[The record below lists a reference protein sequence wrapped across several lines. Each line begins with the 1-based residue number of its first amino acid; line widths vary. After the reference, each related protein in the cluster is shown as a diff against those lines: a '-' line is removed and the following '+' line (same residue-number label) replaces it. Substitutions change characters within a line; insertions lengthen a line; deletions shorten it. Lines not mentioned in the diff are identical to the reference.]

1 MNKPNSFVD
10 RYLILIFFIVINHD
24 LKKQERHPF
33 HDREQITNFLN
44 YQEQIIQIR
53 REKENNLVM
62 KSSNTIG
69 WRNSN

>member
-24 LKKQERHPF
+24 LKKKQERHPF

-53 REKENNLVM
+53 REKENR
-62 KSSNTIG
+62 KSINTIG
-69 WRNSN
+69 RWRNSN